1 MSTVDCN
8 FVWFYVEVGSPVS
21 EQVGGSWRKVTESLH
36 GWGLVKENEAIQ
48 KNTVIKQVDSVS
60 QVFET
65 TGTTVAIHRYE
76 IRAIIGVTQT
86 PEENNDICQVTSIEP
101 SAGASDHE
109 LFVGS
114 LGRPARD
121 TGFHEHPDSQYN

>member
-1 MSTVDCN
+1 M
-8 FVWFYVEVGSPVS
+8 
-21 EQVGGSWRKVTESLH
+21 
-36 GWGLVKENEAIQ
+36 
-48 KNTVIKQVDSVS
+48 
-60 QVFET
+60 FET
-65 TGTTVAIHRYE
+65 TGTIVAIHRYE
-76 IRAIIGVTQT
+76 IRGIIGVAQT